1 MFLTLLVVNFFI
13 LNAKLI
19 EKPRIKLYTN
29 AQGQRN
35 GEGLV
40 TYLRPESVALAID
53 LLDDTE
59 YRPGVEKGRIR
70 VQQVT
75 LFFVASIISMFWLG
89 ALIDAEADFFLWY
102 LFMRDIGT
110 VQGEGADGDASG
122 VDG

>member
-1 MFLTLLVVNFFI
+1 MTI
-13 LNAKLI
+13 LI

-29 AQGQRN
+29 SQGQRN

-75 LFFVASIISMFWLG
+75 LFFFVAWISSMFG
-89 ALIDAEADFFLWY
+89 
-102 LFMRDIGT
+102 R
-110 VQGEGADGDASG
+110 VR
-122 VDG
+122 

>member
-1 MFLTLLVVNFFI
+1 M
-13 LNAKLI
+13 AKLI

-75 LFFVASIISMFWLG
+75 FT
-89 ALIDAEADFFLWY
+89 FLT
-102 LFMRDIGT
+102 LRSFRCL
-110 VQGEGADGDASG
+110 VRC
-122 VDG
+122 VN